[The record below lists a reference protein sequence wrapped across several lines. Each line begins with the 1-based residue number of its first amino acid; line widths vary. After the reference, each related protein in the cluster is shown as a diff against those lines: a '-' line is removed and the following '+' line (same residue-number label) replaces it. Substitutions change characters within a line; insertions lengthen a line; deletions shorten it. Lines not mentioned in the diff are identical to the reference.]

1 MEEELVLSDFMDRS
15 TMYPAKY
22 TEVLDNL
29 LHYEDTAQ
37 AIAEAMSK
45 YPLYETDPNKVN
57 KYGTAYKVPTRQEL
71 NTKILSYYRFREIG
85 QETVGRWL
93 FELETALAEIM
104 PKYNQL
110 FYSADQ
116 DFNPIYNV
124 DYNKVMIRDKSN
136 NDKGTTNASTTDSA
150 NGKSVSSLTPQNQL
164 QISSADIDSVD
175 YADEASW
182 NTSNG
187 TSTSQGTTS
196 NSGQENESIVEN
208 TKGNFGV
215 VSAQD
220 LILKYRETILNIE
233 QMIIH
238 DPRIEELFM
247 LIY

>member
-57 KYGTAYKVPTRQEL
+57 KYGTSYKVPTRQEL

-124 DYNKVMIRDKSN
+124 DYNKVMLRDKSN
-136 NDKGTTNASTTDSA
+136 NDKGTTNASTTDTA

-175 YADEASW
+175 YADEANW
-182 NTSNG
+182 NASNG

>member
-1 MEEELVLSDFMDRS
+1 MLI
-15 TMYPAKY
+15 PARY

-29 LHYEDTAQ
+29 LQNEQTAT
-37 AIAEAMSK
+37 ALNTAMSK
-45 YPLYETDPNKVN
+45 YPLYETDPDKVY
-57 KYGTAYKVPTRQEL
+57 KYGTAYKVPSRQEL

-85 QETVGRWL
+85 FETVGRFL

-124 DYNKVMIRDKSN
+124 DYSKVLLRDKTN
-136 NDKGTTNASTTDSA
+136 KDNGTTSASSTDTA
-150 NGKSVSSLTPQNQL
+150 NGKSVDSQTPQNQL
-164 QISSADIDSVD
+164 NISAANIDSVD
-175 YADEASW
+175 YADNASW
-182 NTSNG
+182 NASNASSTSNG
-187 TSTSQGTTS
+187 STTS
-196 NSGQENESIVEN
+196 SGQENESVVEN

-247 LIY
+247 LLY

>member
-1 MEEELVLSDFMDRS
+1 MLI
-15 TMYPAKY
+15 PARY

-29 LHYEDTAQ
+29 LRNEQTAT
-37 AIAEAMSK
+37 ELNTAMSK

-57 KYGTAYKVPTRQEL
+57 KYGTAYKVPSRQEL

-85 QETVGRWL
+85 FETVGRFL

-124 DYNKVMIRDKSN
+124 DYSKVLLRDKTN
-136 NDKGTTNASTTDSA
+136 KDNGTTTASSTDTA
-150 NGKSVSSLTPQNQL
+150 NGKSVDSQTPQNQL
-164 QISSADIDSVD
+164 NISAANIDTVD
-175 YADEASW
+175 YADNASW
-182 NTSNG
+182 NASNASSTSNG
-187 TSTSQGTTS
+187 STTS
-196 NSGQENESIVEN
+196 SGQENESVVEN

-247 LIY
+247 LLY